1 MFRCKSAAQFFSNV
15 HFFLYYVIEVLFSFS
30 ETFMSVL
37 CSVMLS
43 FLYFSILLMVLECMI
58 ICECICLLLSSSVV
72 CLFFETLHLL
82 LFATISFCL
91 VGCSVSV
98 ILKLYFSL
106 SFVYYGFAPYSNSQG
121 EKLES

>member
-1 MFRCKSAAQFFSNV
+1 
-15 HFFLYYVIEVLFSFS
+15 
-30 ETFMSVL
+30 
-37 CSVMLS
+37 MLI
-43 FLYFSILLMVLECMI
+43 FLYFSILLIFLECML

-72 CLFFETLHLL
+72 CLFFDTLQLL

-106 SFVYYGFAPYSNSQG
+106 SFVYYGFVPYANSQG